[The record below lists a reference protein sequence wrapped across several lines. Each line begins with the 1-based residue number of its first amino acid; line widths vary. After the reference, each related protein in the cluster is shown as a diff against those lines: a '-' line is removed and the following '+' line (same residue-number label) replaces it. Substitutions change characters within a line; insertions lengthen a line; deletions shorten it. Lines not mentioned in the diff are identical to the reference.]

1 MEYSDHANLIETAL
15 EALKSQ
21 QFRLKVQRRRM
32 VRWRHQRKEKLATIR
47 DEIQRLENVLEQ
59 LLYKAQTTLHQ
70 LSPESTSAA
79 LYRVTIERAALHR
92 DNLQLQDAIT
102 RHLEIETKLKRET
115 DQFRRELH
123 QVSKVKA
130 TSSQLALDSEGWW
143 VHFPNGEPPFFFH
156 PIPED
161 EYLDKL
167 KQREVEFTERHL
179 FISFIDNMFGWS
191 VDYVPPFQQASGTTI
206 AHARFSKRLRCS
218 LPEACQTLERID
230 ISQWPKIISPR
241 SWGLEQRGDSYCQP
255 LQKFVKQDGVV
266 VWNIPGDVHLR
277 YIAAVQNRVSVL
289 PDGRQMAKHCIMIVD
304 SEANAR
310 EAAGSQSDVKWVF
323 QGGENC
329 IWTEVDESTV
339 DVVYDQWSECLSE
352 AHGWELYVDWIRF
365 VLCMEE
371 HIAPTRLLQK

>member
-47 DEIQRLENVLEQ
+47 DEIQ
-59 LLYKAQTTLHQ
+59 H
-70 LSPESTSAA
+70 
-79 LYRVTIERAALHR
+79 
-92 DNLQLQDAIT
+92 AIT

-115 DQFRRELH
+115 GQFRRELH

-230 ISQWPKIISPR
+230 ISQWPRIISPR